1 MKTKKGKFNTPFEV
15 FAIMCQINTGSQTG
29 KKHKYPQNRNQYSSS
44 RTASNWWRKEE
55 NKSLSVSISERKN
68 KPRK

>member
-1 MKTKKGKFNTPFEV
+1 
-15 FAIMCQINTGSQTG
+15 MCQINTGSQTG